1 MNERTVMSKEVVASK
16 EVVVS
21 TNPANRKEY
30 LKGLLTRIYEEKK
43 GLPEGRLRI
52 KGGTC
57 PRYYHVTEG
66 SAETLGRYLKSA
78 ELPVAEALAQKDYL
92 ARLEAAVVQELREL
106 QRMERKASSVSQPQ
120 SPQSHSKPL
129 RPEDVYRSLN
139 PYRQKLVT
147 PLAVS
152 DEDFAQVW
160 VAEPYERK
168 PFSEN
173 DPSFYSARGDRV
185 RSKSEV
191 LIADI
196 LDEYRI
202 PYRYEAPL
210 RLRDGFVIHPDFT
223 ILRLPSRTIC
233 YLEHCGR
240 MDDEL
245 YLHAFLRRENAYI
258 ENGFIPGRD
267 VFHSFESTADPINTK
282 LLRKMLRS
290 LFV

>member
-1 MNERTVMSKEVVASK
+1 MNNHETQ
-16 EVVVS
+16 
-21 TNPANRKEY
+21 TRKEY
-30 LKGLLTRIYEEKK
+30 LQDLLKQIRNSKK
-43 GLPEGRLRI
+43 NLPNGSLRI
-52 KGGTC
+52 HGGNN
-57 PRYYHVTEG
+57 PHYYHVTED
-66 SAETLGRYLKSA
+66 TKIPYGRYLKSA

-92 ARLEAAVVQELREL
+92 ARLEVAVVQELREL
-106 QRMERKASSVSQPQ
+106 KRMERKASSVPQPQ

-152 DEDFAQVW
+152 DEDFAQAW

-223 ILRLPSRTIC
+223 ILRLPSRRIC
-233 YLEHCGR
+233 YFEHCGR

-267 VFHSFESTADPINTK
+267 VFHTFESTADPINTK